1 MDEKTT
7 TQLHQALKNEDAF
20 AMTII
25 GIYYIDN
32 GTNQNDIDRGFKIIY
47 HSGISKNCIFAK
59 NILMGLRANKDFIR
73 PILKCT
79 LVESDA
85 LEQLRI
91 YADSGNMWAMTV
103 YGNLLYTGYSNPQN
117 KEEGAKYLN
126 MAADRMCYFALEL
139 IEEYGIKREPQPSFG
154 KIYDALKNKDYSKFW
169 LK

>member
-1 MDEKTT
+1 MNNNSFEQLATDAQKKDVFAISLMGVYQIDYGR
-7 TQLHQALKNEDAF
+7 TQE
-20 AMTII
+20 TV
-25 GIYYIDN
+25 DN
-32 GTNQNDIDRGFKIIY
+32 GLDLLEYAGNG
-47 HSGISKNCIFAK
+47 KNCIWSK
-59 NILMGLRANKDFIR
+59 NILFGLRVGELEQPVSRHI
-73 PILKCT
+73 

-91 YADSGNMWAMTV
+91 YADSGNMWAMTA

-126 MAADRMCYFALEL
+126 MAADRMCYLALEL
-139 IEEYGIKREPQPSFG
+139 IEDYGIIREPQPTFG

>member
-1 MDEKTT
+1 MQYKQYEQITT
-7 TQLHQALKNEDAF
+7 IGRNDAF
-20 AMTII
+20 AMTIL
-25 GIYYIDN
+25 GLYYLDYGETQEIIN
-32 GTNQNDIDRGFKIIY
+32 HGFEY
-47 HSGISKNCIFAK
+47 LQYAGQGRNCIWAK
-59 NILMGLRANKDFIR
+59 NILFGLRGGELEQPVSRHI
-73 PILKCT
+73 
-79 LVESDA
+79 LVEYDA

-91 YADSGNMWAMTV
+91 YADSGNMWAMTA
-103 YGNLLYTGYSNPQN
+103 YGNLLYTGLSNPQN